1 MRGGIG
7 DSGFGIWKSG
17 APRVWLSAGSFVSV
31 VFVLQILFE
40 RAAGDFFHAHEKL
53 VDPAFGFMSFEAVAA
68 SSKINSF
75 RPQAGGLLSFV

>member
-1 MRGGIG
+1 MVIWNL
-7 DSGFGIWKSG
+7 GFGR
-17 APRVWLSAGSFVSV
+17 AVRRVCGLARVRLRKWFFV
-31 VFVLQILFE
+31 FQILFE

>member
-1 MRGGIG
+1 M
-7 DSGFGIWKSG
+7 
-17 APRVWLSAGSFVSV
+17 
-31 VFVLQILFE
+31 LQILFE

>member
-1 MRGGIG
+1 M
-7 DSGFGIWKSG
+7 
-17 APRVWLSAGSFVSV
+17 
-31 VFVLQILFE
+31 LQILFE
-40 RAAGDFFHAHEKL
+40 RAAGDFFHAHEKF